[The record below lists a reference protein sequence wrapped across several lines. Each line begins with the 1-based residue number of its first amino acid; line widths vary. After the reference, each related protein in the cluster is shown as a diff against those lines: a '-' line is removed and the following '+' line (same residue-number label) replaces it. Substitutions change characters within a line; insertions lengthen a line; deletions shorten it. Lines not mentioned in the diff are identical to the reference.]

1 MLENNKSV
9 ILSIESSASTC
20 GVALSQNDELLCEYC
35 VFVPNL
41 HDKLLANM
49 VAAALSDMELKVDEL
64 DCLALS
70 SGPGS
75 FTGLRIGAALAK
87 GICFE
92 NKPKLIAVPTLE
104 AIAFSLQKHAA
115 KCNAQQI
122 LTLAK
127 SHKDIYYYQIFDTEA
142 KAKSDLTFCDL
153 EQISYNPEE
162 NLLLCGSF
170 EEEEILDFFQ
180 KKANKNAKIQAT
192 KGIFPR
198 YIAKLAY
205 KMFQEEKF
213 TLSEDFAPLYVQDF
227 QPKISKKK

>member
-1 MLENNKSV
+1 MSSIIWYLYEFAKKNWLE
-9 ILSIESSASTC
+9 
-20 GVALSQNDELLCEYC
+20 G
-35 VFVPNL
+35 F
-41 HDKLLANM
+41 AN
-49 VAAALSDMELKVDEL
+49 
-64 DCLALS
+64 
-70 SGPGS
+70 
-75 FTGLRIGAALAK
+75 
-87 GICFE
+87 
-92 NKPKLIAVPTLE
+92 
-104 AIAFSLQKHAA
+104 
-115 KCNAQQI
+115 
-122 LTLAK
+122 AK

-142 KAKSDLTFCDL
+142 KAKSDLTFCKL

-180 KKANKNAKIQAT
+180 KKANKNVNIQT
-192 KGIFPR
+192 VKGIFPR